1 MPNYWKIPGVPH
13 KGWRLIDVEDI
24 REDGQSELDTN
35 YECCMMCGHDKIRY
49 VHIVSHDEYGEE
61 FRVGC
66 NCAEKMTGDYV
77 NPEQRE
83 RELRNRANRRTNW
96 NNKQWR
102 ISRNENYFMNYEN
115 HHLLIFKD
123 RYSGKFKI
131 KIDELYGK
139 KTYDDIE
146 NAKIAVFKNVEY
158 LKEKGDW

>member
-102 ISRNENYFMNYEN
+102 ISRNENYFLNYEN
-115 HHLLIFKD
+115 HYLLIFRD
-123 RYSGKFKI
+123 RYSGKFKL
-131 KIDELYGK
+131 KIDKLYGK

-158 LKEKGDW
+158 LKEKGKW